1 MPNTSVTVRR
11 STWACRRHLSDH
23 DSRPLI
29 RTPPQWRVGSRHGS
43 EDDSPKPNKPNA
55 VRPVRCKETRSL
67 IVLLAVEG
75 PRWVSRAVKATR
87 QSGRLR
93 VGCLRSTGP
102 CRLSLLNRPL
112 PRFDEVGAAF
122 DRNSEAA
129 PEIKAYVTMSSAD
142 RQAPLALRP
151 AAGLGHQPA
160 AMPPPRVDRLIGDL
174 GG

>member
-1 MPNTSVTVRR
+1 
-11 STWACRRHLSDH
+11 
-23 DSRPLI
+23 
-29 RTPPQWRVGSRHGS
+29 
-43 EDDSPKPNKPNA
+43 
-55 VRPVRCKETRSL
+55 
-67 IVLLAVEG
+67 VLLAVEG

-122 DRNSEAA
+122 DGNSEAA